1 MQVQMVVSN
10 LQVDVKRVTKMRSG
24 ESMFHS
30 RCGRFNVVHVV
41 LSMRVVV

>member
-24 ESMFHS
+24 ESMFHL
-30 RCGRFNVVHVV
+30 RCGRLNVVHVV